1 MAKEGRDAT
10 VFAAPLSKGKTPAMR
25 NRTSLLL
32 GCLIAV
38 GGTLCL
44 PACLKDKVKESVSYK
59 VYTPVYT
66 LKSTVLASING
77 SAAQPIVQ
85 PGQLYIKGSY
95 IYLNDVNQGI
105 HIIDNSDPAHP
116 VQKAFLNIPGNQNIA
131 IRGNIL
137 YADMYSDL
145 LAIDISN
152 PYQAKIKGTLW
163 NVFTGRASGADSS
176 TVITSWIIHDT
187 TVKGQAYD
195 DPLGFY
201 GVPGTGY
208 YTLSASTAP
217 AAASYINAITNTG
230 TAGSTA
236 TMTLIGDYLYAI
248 PERHTLGVIKV
259 TDSTQPALTTTIM
272 MAGYDLETVFPM
284 QDKLLLG
291 SMEGV
296 YVYSIANAAQPV
308 QVGEFKHGT
317 ACDPVIADNSYAYVT
332 LHAGTNCG
340 GASNELDIVSAQ
352 DLTNT
357 TLLKSYPLTG
367 PSGLGKDGSTLFV
380 CDGQVVKVFDATDA
394 LNLQLLTELNVPNAY
409 DVIAANNL
417 LLVVGTGGLYEYDY
431 SDPSHI
437 NQLGHLSIN

>member
-1 MAKEGRDAT
+1 
-10 VFAAPLSKGKTPAMR
+10 MR
-25 NRTSLLL
+25 NRTSLFL

-44 PACLKDKVKESVSYK
+44 TACLKDKIKESISYK
-59 VYTPVYT
+59 IYTPVYT
-66 LKSTVLASING
+66 LKSTVLASINA
-77 SAAQPIVQ
+77 SPSQPITQ

-95 IYLNDVNQGI
+95 IYLNELNQGI

-116 VQKAFLNIPGNQNIA
+116 VQKAFLSIPGNQNIA

-152 PYQAKIKGTLW
+152 PNQAKIKGALW
-163 NVFTGRASGADSS
+163 NVFISRASGADSS
-176 TVITSWIIHDT
+176 SVITSWIIHDT
-187 TVKGQAYD
+187 TFQGQVNG
-195 DPLGFY
+195 DPLSQMY
-201 GVPGTGY
+201 AVPGTGF
-208 YTLSASTAP
+208 YTFDAAAASTA
-217 AAASYINAITNTG
+217 ASYVAATTNTG

-236 TMTLIGDYLYAI
+236 TMTLVGDYLYAI
-248 PERHTLGVIKV
+248 PERHTLAVIDV
-259 TDSTQPALTTTIM
+259 TDSTRPSMASTTM
-272 MAGYDLETVFPM
+272 MAGYDLETVFPI

-296 YVYSIANAAQPV
+296 FVYSIAKPGQPV
-308 QVGEFKHGT
+308 KMGEFEHGT

-332 LHAGTNCG
+332 LHAGTSCG
-340 GASNELDIVSAQ
+340 GASNELDILSAQ
-352 DLTNT
+352 DLANT
-357 TLLKSYPLTG
+357 SLLKSYPMTG

-380 CDGQVVKVFDATDA
+380 CDGQAVKVFSAADP

-409 DVIAANNL
+409 DVIAANHL
-417 LLVVGTGGLYEYDY
+417 LLAVGTGGLYEYDY

-437 NQLGHLSIN
+437 NQLSYLSLK